1 MIKKGFLANGEML
14 GWEPE
19 KLCGFLKETGYD
31 SVELISDIIFAN
43 GKDGKDFKAAADKA
57 GLTISEILV
66 QRDFVVLDKDQRKD
80 GIAITEEYM
89 KKAAAMGVDVVN
101 FFTGPVPWM
110 PDSITVG
117 KQVSMGDAWAMTF
130 DAFDELLPVA
140 EKLGVKIAVENVWGM
155 LVHDFYTNKYLID
168 HYDSD
173 FLGVN
178 LDPSHDILY
187 GNTDAAF
194 IVKSWGKKIFHVH
207 VKDAVGVAGLGTFVF
222 PVLGEG
228 NVNFKAFFDALK
240 EIGYE
245 GAASVEFESWAYR
258 QNILGGSHAA
268 SAAPS
273 LEFLKKFI

>member
-19 KLCGFLKETGYD
+19 RLCAFLKETGYD

-43 GKDGKDFKAAADKA
+43 GRDGSDFRAAADKA
-57 GLTISEILV
+57 GISISELLV
-66 QRDFVVLDKDQRKD
+66 QRDFVVLDAEQRKKD
-80 GIAITEEYM
+80 IEITKENVR
-89 KKAAAMGVDVVN
+89 KAAAMGVDVVN

-110 PDSITVG
+110 PDSIKVG
-117 KQVSMGDAWAMTF
+117 QQVSMSDAWGMVF
-130 DAFDELLPVA
+130 GAFDEILPLA

-155 LVHDFYTNKYLID
+155 LAHDFYTNQFLIK

-173 FLGVN
+173 NLGVN
-178 LDPSHDILY
+178 LDPSHDVLY
-187 GNTDAAF
+187 GNTDTAF
-194 IVKSWGKKIFHVH
+194 IVKTWGKKIFHVH
-207 VKDAVGVAGLGTFVF
+207 VKDAVGVAGMGTFVF
-222 PVLGEG
+222 PLLGEG
-228 NVNFKAFFDALK
+228 NVNFKAFFEALK

-245 GAASVEFESWAYR
+245 GTASIEFESWAYR

-268 SAAPS
+268 TAAPS